1 MNGVVDPSDPLS
13 REVGLEPDDDD
24 DDDDDDE
31 NILFAITNLLDG
43 FS

>member
-13 REVGLEPDDDD
+13 HEVGLEPDDD

>member
-24 DDDDDDE
+24 DDDDDE